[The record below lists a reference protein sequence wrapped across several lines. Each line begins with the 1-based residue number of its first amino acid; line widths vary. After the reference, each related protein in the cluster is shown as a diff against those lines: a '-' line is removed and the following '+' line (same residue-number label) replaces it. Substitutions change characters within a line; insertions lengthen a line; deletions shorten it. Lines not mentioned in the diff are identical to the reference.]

1 MINSIDIVNINTS
14 TLVVQI
20 TIINGDIIMY
30 DNCTDFIHFTNNT
43 NTNTN
48 NNNNTTSLDLN
59 KYKRSCRNNQ
69 ESTAW

>member
-1 MINSIDIVNINTS
+1 
-14 TLVVQI
+14 
-20 TIINGDIIMY
+20 MY

>member
-48 NNNNTTSLDLN
+48 SNISLDLN
-59 KYKRSCRNNQ
+59 KYKRSCRNN
-69 ESTAW
+69 